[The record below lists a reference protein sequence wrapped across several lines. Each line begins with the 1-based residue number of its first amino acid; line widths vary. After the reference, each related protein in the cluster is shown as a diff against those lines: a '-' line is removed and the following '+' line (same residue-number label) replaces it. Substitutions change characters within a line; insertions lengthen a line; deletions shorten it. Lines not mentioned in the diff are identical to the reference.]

1 MKKITLALSLIA
13 LFSHEG
19 FAQKKKKEDK
29 KATKETTATTAPVT
43 KMASAPADGFKTT
56 ENGLE
61 YKITT
66 DAPGGISPK
75 IGDYVEVH
83 LQMNVEDSTVFD
95 TKQMNGG
102 NAVQFPLQPP
112 TFKGDMVEGIMMM
125 TPGDVAT
132 FRLPVDTFIKAGT
145 PVMPWMKPN
154 TGQKLVYNIS
164 LVSVKTTEQMQKE
177 QTENAAKQKD
187 VDDKLIQDY
196 LAANKVKATKTAS
209 GLYYKIDRAGT
220 GVQAQAGKKVTVNY
234 TGKLM
239 DGEVFDSNVDPKF
252 NHVQPFEFGL
262 GQGQVIKGWDEGVAL
277 LKKGTKATLYIPSTL
292 AYGANGQGPIKPNSV
307 LVFDVEVVD
316 VKDTDAKN

>member
-13 LFSHEG
+13 LFSQQG
-19 FAQKKKKEDK
+19 FAQKKKSADK
-29 KATKETTATTAPVT
+29 KAPKENTATAAPV
-43 KMASAPADGFKTT
+43 KQMAAADEGYKVT
-56 ENGLE
+56 EGGLE

-66 DAPGGISPK
+66 DATGGNMPK

-83 LQMNVEDSTVFD
+83 LVTLVGDSIIFD
-95 TKQMNGG
+95 TKQMNAGKP
-102 NAVQFPLQPP
+102 VQFPLQAPN
-112 TFKGDMVEGIMMM
+112 FKGDLVEGLMML
-125 TPGDVAT
+125 TPGDGAT
-132 FRLPVDTFIKAGT
+132 FRMSVDTIIKVGT
-145 PVMPWMKPN
+145 PVMAWMKPN
-154 TGQKLVYNIS
+154 TGQKLVYNVS
-164 LVSVKTTEQMQKE
+164 LVSVKTSEQMQKE
-177 QTENAAKQKD
+177 QMENAAKQKD

-196 LAANKVKATKTAS
+196 LAANKIKASKTAS
-209 GLYYKIDRAGT
+209 GLYYKIDRPGS
-220 GVQAQAGKKVTVNY
+220 GVQAEAGKKVTVNY

-307 LVFDVEVVD
+307 LIFDVEVVD
-316 VKDTDAKN
+316 VKDAN